1 MQWGVRFHDGSVLH
15 PWNGRT
21 QEQRARE
28 FVEQHNR
35 HIMQKRGEIRE
46 IDQVALVAR
55 YDVSKPWME
64 ME

>member
-1 MQWGVRFHDGSVLH
+1 MQWGVKFHDGSVLH

-28 FVEQHNR
+28 FMQQHR
-35 HIMQKRGEIRE
+35 TDIMQKRGEIRE
-46 IDQVALVAR
+46 IDQVTLVAR
-55 YDVSKPWME
+55 NDSSKPCME